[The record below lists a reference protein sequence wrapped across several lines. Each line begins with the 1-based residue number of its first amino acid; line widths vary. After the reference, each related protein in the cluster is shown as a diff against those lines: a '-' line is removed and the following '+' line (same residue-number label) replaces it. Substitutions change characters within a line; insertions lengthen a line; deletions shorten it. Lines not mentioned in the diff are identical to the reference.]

1 MRSTIFE
8 SSANENTAAAVMLKT
23 PAMVVASRMDMRIG
37 SILLPLVRVLQL
49 PQAGHCTAPAATA
62 RSFTLRRGP

>member
-8 SSANENTAAAVMLKT
+8 SSVNENAAAAVMLAK

-37 SILLPLVRVLQL
+37 SIL
-49 PQAGHCTAPAATA
+49 
-62 RSFTLRRGP
+62 